1 MKSMKEIADELN
13 VTKMTVYNNAKKAN
27 VKFQK
32 IDNVN
37 YLSGEDEIIVVN
49 RIRKNQNKN
58 DDFEGEKKE
67 EAEPNNDNLVKD
79 ETIKQLYNQVAIYKE
94 QSNRDKEQINT
105 LNRLLENQQILAL
118 ESNKKIQKLEN
129 QLEEERQLNYSFNPS
144 TNDRQNVNAQEAK
157 LTEEVKN
164 VNQQY
169 ENQTA
174 EDVGERNKEVPEEK
188 KDDSTNEEVLAKDYK
203 PSEEIESE
211 NEDRGAQPPK
221 KGFWSRLFGN

>member
-37 YLSGEDEIIVVN
+37 YLTSEDEIIVIN

-58 DDFEGEKKE
+58 DDFESEKKE
-67 EAEPNNDNLVKD
+67 EPNNDNLVKD
-79 ETIKQLYNQVAIYKE
+79 ETIKQLYNQIDIYKE

-105 LNRLLENQQILAL
+105 LNRLLENQQVLAL
-118 ESNKKIQKLEN
+118 ESNKKIKKLED
-129 QLEEERQLNYSFNPS
+129 QLEEERRLNYSFDTSVNE
-144 TNDRQNVNAQEAK
+144 RQNVNVQEATFTGESK
-157 LTEEVKN
+157 DTDQQQEWEQPTEVQHKDIPEDKEN
-164 VNQQY
+164 ENLNEEPSTIDDKQFEEIDNEY
-169 ENQTA
+169 E
-174 EDVGERNKEVPEEK
+174 DKEEK
-188 KDDSTNEEVLAKDYK
+188 
-203 PSEEIESE
+203 
-211 NEDRGAQPPK
+211 PPK

>member
-37 YLSGEDEIIVVN
+37 YLTSEDEIIVIN

-58 DDFEGEKKE
+58 DDFESEKKE
-67 EAEPNNDNLVKD
+67 EPNNDNLVKD
-79 ETIKQLYNQVAIYKE
+79 ETIKQLYNQIDIYKE

-105 LNRLLENQQILAL
+105 LNRLLENQQVLAL

-129 QLEEERQLNYSFNPS
+129 QLEEERQLNYSFDTS
-144 TNDRQNVNAQEAK
+144 TNDRQSVDEQETTYTMDSVNMNQYQEKAKEAK
-157 LTEEVKN
+157 IQYSDIPESKNDESIQGEEAQK
-164 VNQQY
+164 
-169 ENQTA
+169 
-174 EDVGERNKEVPEEK
+174 EDDLSKQN
-188 KDDSTNEEVLAKDYK
+188 DNDSDIEYK
-203 PSEEIESE
+203 SEET
-211 NEDRGAQPPK
+211 QPK
-221 KGFWSRLFGN
+221 KGFWSRLFGS

>member
-1 MKSMKEIADELN
+1 
-13 VTKMTVYNNAKKAN
+13 MTVYNNAKKAN

-37 YLSGEDEIIVVN
+37 YLSGEDETIVVN

-129 QLEEERQLNYSFNPS
+129 QLEEERQLNYSFDTS
-144 TNDRQNVNAQEAK
+144 VNDRQNVNSQEATF
-157 LTEEVKN
+157 TEEPKDID
-164 VNQQY
+164 QEQ
-169 ENQTA
+169 ENEHPTEVQHKDVA
-174 EDVGERNKEVPEEK
+174 EEEK
-188 KDDSTNEEVLAKDYK
+188 GDSIKEDEFPKDDKL
-203 PSEEIESE
+203 SEEIESE
-211 NEDRGAQPPK
+211 TADRGEQTPK

>member
-67 EAEPNNDNLVKD
+67 EGEPNNDNLVKD

-129 QLEEERQLNYSFNPS
+129 QLEEERQLNYSFDPS

-174 EDVGERNKEVPEEK
+174 EDVGERNKEVPEENNDNSLEEDELF
-188 KDDSTNEEVLAKDYK
+188 KDNN
-203 PSEEIESE
+203 PSEETNNNPDTKVKQAS
-211 NEDRGAQPPK
+211 K

>member
-37 YLSGEDEIIVVN
+37 YLYGEDETIVVN

-129 QLEEERQLNYSFNPS
+129 QLEEERQLNYSFDTS
-144 TNDRQNVNAQEAK
+144 SNDRQNVKAQEAK
-157 LTEEVKN
+157 FTEETKDF
-164 VNQQY
+164 NQQP
-169 ENQTA
+169 E
-174 EDVGERNKEVPEEK
+174 KEQPIEVQHKDIPEEK
-188 KDDSTNEEVLAKDYK
+188 ENENLNEE
-203 PSEEIESE
+203 PSTIDDKQFEEID
-211 NEDRGAQPPK
+211 NEYEDKEEKSPK